1 MTKFLVGLSAEQ
13 ICENFNLN
21 PEIVQQEVINLFQN
35 ISSILKMIA
44 PNFEQLEPSLENL
57 LALLSRIKQSFSD
70 NSVILNDKC
79 LIQFEYYL
87 SESDCVNISLDNDS
101 IIIKSAKEM
110 IIPPFQSRNVEFSF
124 LAFLPHLLKV
134 VRHTD
139 TNSSILLGN
148 LVCPKIEFLGV
159 LLLNWG
165 DQGLSIKKDVL
176 LITICLSEHK
186 NDILMG
192 CPRDEAHIEKYF
204 GNYSDN
210 QCIINAANIERTI
223 LSAV

>member
-87 SESDCVNISLDNDS
+87 SESDCVNISLDNDR
-101 IIIKSAKEM
+101 IIIKAAKEM
-110 IIPPFQSRNVEFSF
+110 SILPFQSINVSFSF
-124 LAFLPHLLKV
+124 LEFLPHLLEV
-134 VRHTD
+134 VQHAD
-139 TNSSILLGN
+139 INSSILQGN
-148 LVCPKIEFLGV
+148 LVGP
-159 LLLNWG
+159 
-165 DQGLSIKKDVL
+165 
-176 LITICLSEHK
+176 
-186 NDILMG
+186 
-192 CPRDEAHIEKYF
+192 
-204 GNYSDN
+204 
-210 QCIINAANIERTI
+210 NIELILTI
-223 LSAV
+223 NV